1 MIERI
6 LIENYRRFDRLV
18 ILPRPGMNI
27 LVGDNEAG
35 KSTVLEAVAL
45 ALTGRINGH
54 WAGDEKNPFWFHKPT
69 VDNFFAKYGTK
80 DQVEAPMVQIEVYLS
95 VEDSDPDVHRL
106 RGVINSETEAG
117 TKTDCPGVRLRVR
130 PSDEYKAEFAEYMKD
145 PPTGVLPTEYYECI
159 WTDFDGRVLSRRP
172 KALGS
177 AFIDSKTLRSSTGID
192 YHTRQILDSFMD
204 EKERVQVAVEH
215 RKNRHAL
222 TTGVLAEVSKKV
234 QNEGAEL
241 DSEPLSLAMDQSAR
255 AAWEADVVPQVADI
269 PFGMSGQ
276 GRQAS
281 VKVALAMH
289 RNADRVRYVL
299 IEEPE
304 IHQSYT
310 SLRILLKR
318 IQNLAGIEQQ
328 VFVSTH
334 SSFVLNRLGLDRL
347 HLLGPSG
354 ATRLTQLSED
364 TVRYFQHLSGYDTLR
379 IVLGRRLVL
388 VEGPSDE
395 MVFERCFRDRNQQ
408 KSTDES
414 GIDVVSMSGITFKR
428 ALELCALLDREAVA
442 LQDNDGAEVADILG
456 DPELAQ
462 HLSDMRHM
470 CVGDTDHGRTL
481 EPQLIDAN
489 GVARMKKVLE
499 LRDQDNPTTWM
510 PNHKTESALRILLSP
525 ESIAFPAYIEEAVA
539 LVSQ

>member
-6 LIENYRRFDRLV
+6 LIENYRRFDRLE
-18 ILPRPGMNI
+18 ILPAPGMNV
-27 LVGDNEAG
+27 LVGDNEVG
-35 KSTVLEAVAL
+35 KSTILEAIAL
-45 ALTGRINGH
+45 ALTGRINGR

-69 VDNFFAKYGTK
+69 VDNFFAKYGT
-80 DQVEAPMVQIEVYLS
+80 DNQVDAPTIQIEIYLS
-95 VEDSDPDVHRL
+95 VEDADPDIHRL
-106 RGVINSETEAG
+106 RGVINSATEAG

-145 PPTGVLPTEYYECI
+145 PPTGVLPTEYYECV

-215 RKNRHAL
+215 RKNRHSL
-222 TTGVLAEVSKKV
+222 TIGVLAEVSKKV

-255 AAWEADVVPQVADI
+255 AAWESDVVPQVADI

-289 RNADRVRYVL
+289 RNADLCCVL

-304 IHQSYT
+304 THQSHT
-310 SLRILLKR
+310 SLRILLER
-318 IQNLAGIEQQ
+318 IQGLAGEEQQ

-354 ATRLTQLSED
+354 ATRLTHLSPD

-395 MVFERCFRDRNQQ
+395 MVFERCFRDRNQG
-408 KSTDES
+408 KSTGEL

-442 LQDNDGAEVADILG
+442 LQDNDGADVADILG
-456 DPELAQ
+456 DPELARY
-462 HLSDMRHM
+462 LSDVRKM
-470 CVGDTDHGRTL
+470 CIGDKAHGRTL

-489 GVARMKKVLE
+489 GAARMKEVLQ
-499 LRDQDNPTTWM
+499 LRVHDDPTTWM
-510 PNHKTESALRILLSP
+510 PNHKTESALRILLST